1 LYRADPRHRRV
12 AILDRHNEP
21 RWHPIWQGN
30 PVIAPPAAVASG
42 EDVQRLVNGP
52 DARPYIVYPFTEYT
66 GWTFNTAFHAR
77 ENRATIYLTLEE
89 LQIGLTAIET
99 YGQFVLIEPWSKH
112 PNLTWPFAH
121 WTALVAERSD
131 LTFIQH
137 IHKDSKLVPGIRT
150 AIDATFRQACAL
162 VAVAEV
168 YVRGE
173 SGMLHAAA
181 ALNTPSVAIW
191 GGCMDWDVLGDYPLE
206 YGLGIAPPYCGK
218 WFACE
223 HCTKLMSGITVEMV
237 SDAIDRQMALTQKLA
252 V

>member
-1 LYRADPRHRRV
+1 M
-12 AILDRHNEP
+12 
-21 RWHPIWQGN
+21 
-30 PVIAPPAAVASG
+30 IAPPAAVVAG

-52 DARPYIVYPFTEYT
+52 NARPYIVYPFTEDT

-77 ENRATIYLTLEE
+77 DNIAKLYLTLEE
-89 LQIGLTAIET
+89 LQVGLSALET
-99 YGQFVLIEPWSKH
+99 YGPYVLIEPWSKH
-112 PNLTWPFAH
+112 PNLTWPMSR
-121 WTALVAERSD
+121 WIELVASRPD

-137 IHKDSKLVPGIRT
+137 VHKASESTIVPRVT
-150 AIDATFRQACAL
+150 ACISATFREACGL

-191 GGCMDWDVLGDYPLE
+191 GGCMDWEVLGNYPLE
-206 YGLGIAPPYCGK
+206 YGLGITPPYCGK
-218 WFACE
+218 WFACD
-223 HCTKLMSGITVEMV
+223 HCTKIMSGITPEMV
-237 SDAIDRQMALTQKLA
+237 SDAIDRQLALSEKLA